1 MTKLEAAMA
10 ELKRVHAKCET
21 SQVQFMELPRANVQ
35 IQPPPFKS
43 MKEEMAP
50 MTTDS
55 YHSRVIRNQ

>member
-1 MTKLEAAMA
+1 MA

-35 IQPPPFKS
+35 IQPTPFKS

-50 MTTDS
+50 MTTDT